1 MSVIVLFGLLAI
13 MAGFLWF
20 VVWLMRRTG
29 NA

>member
-1 MSVIVLFGLLAI
+1 MEVIVLFGLLAI
-13 MAGFLWF
+13 LAGFLWF